1 MVTLGPARTTGRP
14 HQGYHDVAQSPQG
27 VAVIVAETTI
37 FSKQRRYSQSNGSLE
52 TTLLQTTTFS
62 KT

>member
-1 MVTLGPARTTGRP
+1 MVTLGPARTTGTP

-27 VAVIVAETTI
+27 VAVIVPETTI

-52 TTLLQTTTFS
+52 TTTFS